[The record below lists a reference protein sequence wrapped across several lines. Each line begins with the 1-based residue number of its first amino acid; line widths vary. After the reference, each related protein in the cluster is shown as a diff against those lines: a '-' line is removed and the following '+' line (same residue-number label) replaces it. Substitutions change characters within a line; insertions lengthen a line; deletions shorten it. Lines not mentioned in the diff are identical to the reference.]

1 MEGENM
7 SDRELLLAK
16 SSSLSKEDW
25 YKQRSLRQSL
35 SDDLKKV
42 AAIQGVKNSEEF
54 GQFLDK
60 LNYEQR
66 VNLVYPES

>member
-1 MEGENM
+1 M

-42 AAIQGVKNSEEF
+42 AISQGVKSSEEF

-60 LNYEQR
+60 LDYEQR

>member
-1 MEGENM
+1 M

-42 AAIQGVKNSEEF
+42 AISQGVKNNEEF

-60 LNYEQR
+60 LDYEQR
-66 VNLVYPES
+66 VNLVHPES

>member
-42 AAIQGVKNSEEF
+42 AISQGVKNSEEF
-54 GQFLDK
+54 VQFLDK
-60 LNYEQR
+60 LDYEQR